1 MIYRVHISIYYI
13 IYHSTYYQYIFRLT
27 QIYSFHFI
35 PCNRFAFLKIFSI
48 LEILG
53 AHLRFFLKKEKDVFD
68 CQPNNLEQKEKVLG
82 FANQR
87 KSMLV
92 LNHLEILMSLQQN

>member
-1 MIYRVHISIYYI
+1 MYY
-13 IYHSTYYQYIFRLT
+13 STYYQYIFRLT
-27 QIYSFHFI
+27 QICSFHFI

-53 AHLRFFLKKEKDVFD
+53 AHLPLFLKKEKDVFE
-68 CQPNNLEQKEKVLG
+68 CQPNNLLSLEQKEKVLG

-92 LNHLEILMSLQQN
+92 LNHLKILMSLQQN